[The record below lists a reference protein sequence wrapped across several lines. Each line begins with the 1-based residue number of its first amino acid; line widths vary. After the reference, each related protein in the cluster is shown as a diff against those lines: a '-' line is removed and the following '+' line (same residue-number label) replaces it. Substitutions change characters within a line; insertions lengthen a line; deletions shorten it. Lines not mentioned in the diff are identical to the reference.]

1 MVNDEYYANSK
12 NERKQMEDSYGDRR
26 YDIYGRRN
34 PVQETGTI
42 QNCIVMQE
50 MAAAKQRAIYSKT
63 DSENYVGIKL
73 PQRSTDNIEIVKIN
87 PIKLPQ
93 RSTDNIERVKSDLKT
108 DGIELV
114 EIILKEAHY

>member
-34 PVQETGTI
+34 PIQETGTI
-42 QNCIVMQE
+42 QNCVVMQE
-50 MAAAKQRAIYSKT
+50 MAATKQRAIYSKA

-93 RSTDNIERVKSDLKT
+93 RSTDNIERVKADIKPG
-108 DGIELV
+108 GIELV